1 MEPSDTK
8 SSSRTQ
14 HPIFL
19 RLALAW
25 SVLTPFCSACSGQLG
40 LGLTNTA
47 DGRVVVFLGPA
58 VLLGH
63 SWSRTSGPRLTCAL
77 SILSNQRQSRRA
89 PHPHNA
95 RTRRIHCAAPPGKKF
110 DKYLLSQDCT
120 GPAEQGAVRGWL
132 ECVCPKPA
140 RSRHLHGTQCWVSH
154 VSIRPVIIAASGAE
168 EAAVQP
174 TSHLIGLRHLQ
185 FSQ

>member
-1 MEPSDTK
+1 MLSHVDTKSSSHMEPSDTK

-40 LGLTNTA
+40 LGLTSTA
-47 DGRVVVFLGPA
+47 DGRMVVFLGPA

-89 PHPHNA
+89 RHIRIMLGPEGSIAQGNRTKSLISICYPKTAQALPSTPLSAVGLNA
-95 RTRRIHCAAPPGKKF
+95 SVPS
-110 DKYLLSQDCT
+110 LQ
-120 GPAEQGAVRGWL
+120 EAVIFMAR
-132 ECVCPKPA
+132 CVGFPM
-140 RSRHLHGTQCWVSH
+140 
-154 VSIRPVIIAASGAE
+154 
-168 EAAVQP
+168 
-174 TSHLIGLRHLQ
+174 
-185 FSQ
+185 